1 VAGDRGDVR
10 RDAHGGSVVG
20 LGAPLCDG
28 AVSCTRLRPQA
39 RPDRQQPGEGRG
51 PAANESLE
59 ARVAES
65 NGSYPKTVTTE
76 IGQVT
81 IDVPRDRS
89 GTFEP
94 VLVPK
99 GQRRLDGLDTNVI
112 SLYAKG
118 MTTGDIQAY
127 LGEIYG
133 TEISRDTISRITDAI
148 VEEMKTWQNRPLDR
162 VYPVVLIDAIVVK
175 IRDGQVA
182 NRPVYVAIGI
192 NMDGERDV
200 LGMWVGPTG
209 GEGAKYWMMVL
220 TELRNRGLLDAL
232 IVCCDGLKGLP
243 ESIRTTWPLA
253 DVQLCVVHLV
263 RSALRY
269 TSKKYGGKV
278 CADLREIYTAPT
290 LSAAEDRFV
299 AFCDTWK
306 EKCPA
311 MVAVRERSWNEFV
324 PFLDFHVELR
334 KLVYTT
340 NSIESLNARFRKA
353 ARHRSHFP
361 TEQAALKVL
370 YLVAIERRP
379 NRAKPH
385 RPRRRLEEHS
395 QRPHHPLR
403 RPRRPLAFPM
413 SRPAYTDDLPVP
425 LGPTP
430 IRELRFWVVHVGV
443 VFFDVDLT
451 VAANQDCSMV
461 MFLAKVPGL

>member
-1 VAGDRGDVR
+1 MSHPFIPSTSLVPAGPATLVEGPGVR
-10 RDAHGGSVVG
+10 ELAESLVG
-20 LGAPLCDG
+20 
-28 AVSCTRLRPQA
+28 QA
-39 RPDRQQPGEGRG
+39 RAGGIELTGDNGLLTQLIRGVLQAGLQAEMTEHLGYEPHAVEGRRSG
-51 PAANESLE
+51 NS
-59 ARVAES
+59 R
-65 NGSYPKTVTTE
+65 NGTYPKTVTTE

-81 IDVPRDRS
+81 IDVPRDRA
-89 GTFEP
+89 GTFDP

-99 GQRRLDGLDTNVI
+99 GQRRLDGLDANVI

-118 MTTGDIQAY
+118 MTTGDIQVY
-127 LGEIYG
+127 LAEIYG

-148 VEEMKTWQNRPLDR
+148 VAEMTAWQNRALDR

-200 LGMWVGPTG
+200 LGMWVGPSG
-209 GEGAKYWMMVL
+209 GEGAKFWMTVL

-243 ESIRTTWPLA
+243 ESIRATWPLA

-269 TSKKYGGKV
+269 TSKKYWGKV
-278 CADLREIYTAPT
+278 CSDLREIYTAPT
-290 LSAAEDRFV
+290 LQAAEDRFV
-299 AFCDTWK
+299 EFCDTWK

-311 MVAVRERSWNEFV
+311 MVAVWERSWNEFV
-324 PFLDFHVELR
+324 PFLDFPVELR

-379 NRAKPH
+379 NRAN
-385 RPRRRLEEHS
+385 
-395 QRPHHPLR
+395 
-403 RPRRPLAFPM
+403 
-413 SRPAYTDDLPVP
+413 
-425 LGPTP
+425 PTGRVAGWKH
-430 IRELRFWVVHVGV
+430 ILNA
-443 VFFDVDLT
+443 LT
-451 VAANQDCSMV
+451 IHYGDRVAA
-461 MFLAKVPGL
+461 